1 KQGCKIHLT
10 LLFTVRSL
18 PFPLLFPVSFAGIGK
33 MDYGIAG
40 KAMLD
45 GMASVITE
53 MKPKC
58 LSLIR
63 IVILQQP
70 VFDLKKILPKSKSS
84 RSGVT
89 IPPTKP
95 QPAVF
100 SAIGPSSAAIASLK
114 TALEGLVQQQLVDRD
129 FELGDLCRLDEM
141 EVAAV
146 QAKARSL
153 GVSFDHSV
161 RRNTNAAQSGTKN
174 QANSGD
180 KIVIL
185 RGLKEDVL
193 MVAELVN
200 KAIKKALSD
209 DLLEKEKEEVAQSVQ
224 WMYQKGGEDW
234 EHFDLDQN
242 YFLETAFEKKEVFL
256 KIEFKGNKLKVNFK
270 ALDATD
276 SKTGDKY
283 RVKRCVTD
291 KDIDFPGYWSPM
303 AGENFKKVEVDPNS
317 VEYQDIAKGFHKT
330 AKYKIHKIERVQ
342 NYHLWSGYFVMRRKM
357 EMKNSAAELGEKYLY
372 HGTSA
377 ESCHCIERDRFDRN
391 YTGAHGASYGA
402 GVYFAINASY
412 SANSRYA
419 KPDPAGLKRMYV
431 ARVLTGHHTLGD
443 SSMKSP
449 PQRGDDPS
457 DKYDSLVDNLQSPS
471 MYVIFHDDQ
480 AYPEYLITFI

>member
-1 KQGCKIHLT
+1 VWVRGALRFSKTPNGGEKLLAAASSHKCLIQLEDVAAESEREEVVARYFLKQGVQVIVYLGDITKQEADALVNAANEDLRHSGGVALALSKAAGPEVQRESSDLVRRDGKVATGDAVMTSGGKLKCKKLLHAVGPEKDKAGGRERELQVVQGDIIHEKTDVIVNSTGFKSEPAGVSKAILT
-10 LLFTVRSL
+10 AAGPPVQAELFNGQKHKFIYIHSGLLGCKEIVHVQTDQEAQATNKTCKKVLKLCESKGFT
-18 PFPLLFPVSFAGIGK
+18 
-33 MDYGIAG
+33 
-40 KAMLD
+40 
-45 GMASVITE
+45 
-53 MKPKC
+53 
-58 LSLIR
+58 
-63 IVILQQP
+63 
-70 VFDLKKILPKSKSS
+70 
-84 RSGVT
+84 
-89 IPPTKP
+89 
-95 QPAVF
+95 
-100 SAIGPSSAAIASLK
+100 SAAFPAI
-114 TALEGLVQQQLVDRD
+114 
-129 FELGDLCRLDEM
+129 
-141 EVAAV
+141 
-146 QAKARSL
+146 
-153 GVSFDHSV
+153 
-161 RRNTNAAQSGTKN
+161 NTGT
-174 QANSGD
+174 
-180 KIVIL
+180 
-185 RGLKEDVL
+185 
-193 MVAELVN
+193 
-200 KAIKKALSD
+200 
-209 DLLEKEKEEVAQSVQ
+209 
-224 WMYQKGGEDW
+224 
-234 EHFDLDQN
+234 
-242 YFLETAFEKKEVFL
+242 
-256 KIEFKGNKLKVNFK
+256 
-270 ALDATD
+270 
-276 SKTGDKY
+276 
-283 RVKRCVTD
+283 
-291 KDIDFPGYWSPM
+291 
-303 AGENFKKVEVDPNS
+303 NFKKVEVDPNS